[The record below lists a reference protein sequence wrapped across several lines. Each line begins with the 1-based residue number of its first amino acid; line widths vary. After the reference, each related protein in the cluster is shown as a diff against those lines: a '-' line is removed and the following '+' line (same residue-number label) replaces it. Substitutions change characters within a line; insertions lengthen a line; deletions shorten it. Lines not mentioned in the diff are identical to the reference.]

1 VQYLAEV
8 KKQNKG
14 FMGGVKAEIKLLACQ
29 HNDQTWSA
37 VPGEEM
43 LSCDEIPQAGE
54 GALVIVNLN
63 SNRQLQGKPELAGIE
78 LVRQLQKLSR
88 LLEKT
93 KDQQEEIEQWK
104 ESLTIQGEALNQR
117 QMEMES
123 QLEQIEQM
131 QDEFQELER
140 QRQEMAQK
148 EEQFRQE
155 QDRLENLQ
163 KRIGPVDWNSPQID
177 KVQEII
183 AKLFANVDRAATIE
197 TQIAEAKSALA
208 NPEVFLQSYRQQ
220 LEGERSRLQE
230 QQDEVNRQGEA
241 IATQKQELQS
251 LLLSVEANKAKLQ
264 GTELLVAGKQE
275 LLQRINN
282 EIDASEEFK
291 KILMGTGDTHTKQQI
306 DISALERMPLG
317 ELQETLKNLQADFDK
332 LVRFVN
338 DQEEELSMQCQAV
351 LDIEEKLKTASDY
364 ERFDLETEL
373 ADELE
378 RKQMLD
384 ETLLGQRRRLRERQS
399 ILSQHLRV
407 LRRRQGVMEIDDN
420 LQQINIEPILL
431 QLKERKRNAQQER
444 QRLEKELEQ
453 MQQGIRELQAEID
466 RLLSDR
472 AGKTEALQKQEEN
485 WESAKVALAQLRS
498 RLEFSEQ
505 TLVPLQNQLTHTQQQ
520 LESVAQ
526 LFVSNVEYDRAI
538 A

>member
-29 HNDQTWSA
+29 HNDLTWSA

-63 SNRQLQGKPELAGIE
+63 GNRQLQGKPELAGIE

-140 QRQEMAQK
+140 QRQEMAAK

-155 QDRLENLQ
+155 QERLENLQ
-163 KRIGPVDWNSPQID
+163 KRIGPVDWNSPQIG

-183 AKLFANVDRAATIE
+183 GRLFANADRAVTLE
-197 TQIAEAKSALA
+197 TQIAEAKGALA
-208 NPEVFLQSYRQQ
+208 NPDELLQNYRQQ
-220 LEGERSRLQE
+220 LDGERSRLEERQN
-230 QQDEVNRQGEA
+230 EVNQKREA

-251 LLLSVEANKAKLQ
+251 LLLCVEANKTKLQ
-264 GTELLVAGKQE
+264 GQELLVAGKQE
-275 LLQRINN
+275 LLQRISS
-282 EIDASEEFK
+282 EIDASEEIK
-291 KILMGTGDTHTKQQI
+291 KIIMGTGDTHTKQQI
-306 DISALERMPLG
+306 DISALESMALG
-317 ELQETLKNLQADFDK
+317 ELQENVKNQQADFDK

-351 LDIEEKLKTASDY
+351 IELEEKIKTANDY
-364 ERFDLETEL
+364 ERFDLDTEL
-373 ADELE
+373 AEEQE

-384 ETLLGQRRRLRERQS
+384 ETLLGQRRRLRERQA

-420 LQQINIEPILL
+420 LQQINLEPILL

-453 MQQGIRELQAEID
+453 MQQSVRELQAEID
-466 RLLSDR
+466 RLEGDR
-472 AGKTEALQKQEEN
+472 ASKTEALQQQEDN
-485 WESAKVALAQLRS
+485 WERSKAELVQLRS
-498 RLEFSEQ
+498 RIEFYEQ
-505 TLVPLQNQLTHTQQQ
+505 TLVPLQNHLFHGQQQ
-520 LESVAQ
+520 LESLAQ
-526 LFVSNVEYDRAI
+526 LLGSVENERAI